1 MNSQNQSR
9 QGRAAGS
16 SAAHTSGTVILCG
29 GETDSS
35 GEPVVLLRPGEARVV
50 GPGRRERGYQRRIAG
65 LESEREAA
73 GRARDTLQAEME
85 VALLVERGAHRL
97 LDRLERSLEQEKVE
111 LGEVRS
117 QGHRLMVALGA
128 LQRENRA
135 LRSALQQERARVLG
149 PPRRTSRGGLLGRL
163 WGGRRR
169 ATP

>member
-1 MNSQNQSR
+1 NSQNQAR

-16 SAAHTSGTVILCG
+16 PALHTSGTVIL
-29 GETDSS
+29 
-35 GEPVVLLRPGEARVV
+35 RPGAPRVV

-73 GRARDTLQAEME
+73 GRARDVLQASLE
-85 VALLVERGAHRL
+85 VAQLVERGTHRL
-97 LDRLERSLEQEKVE
+97 VDRLERSLEQEQVE

-135 LRSALQQERARVLG
+135 LRSALAQERARVLG
-149 PPRRTSRGGLLGRL
+149 PPRRIPRGGLLGRL